1 MTKIKYYEV
10 PAMKRIKTVHFVG
23 IGGSGMSG
31 IAEVLS
37 NQGYKI
43 SGSDLNTSE
52 VTKRLGLK
60 GASISSKHDASFVD
74 HADLLVVSSAI
85 ANDNVE
91 VAAAKAKGI
100 PVIQRAEML
109 GELMRYR
116 HGIAIAGTHGKT
128 TTTSMVAEIF
138 CLAGLSPTFVIG
150 GILKSAGSGAAL
162 GSGRYIVVEADES
175 DESFLKLNPL
185 SSVITNIDRDHMA
198 TYGHDF
204 GRLKE
209 SFLQF
214 ANNLPFYGTVAVCID
229 DANVAEIVSGISRRV
244 VTYGFD
250 PRATYRAGKVAINS
264 DNRWSFEVERGNT
277 LPSLRINLPIPGYHN
292 VRNALAAIAIATE
305 EGLEDRVIADALSEF
320 SGVGRRFEITE
331 SIEVG
336 DKELILVD
344 DYGHHPTEV
353 KAVIETAR
361 EVWPDRRL
369 GMVYQPHRYSRTH
382 DLYSEFVKVL
392 SQVDDLMLLGV
403 YQAGEE
409 PIDGIT
415 SESLALSIE
424 KEGRV
429 CPLVFPG
436 TEEAMQGLTDFVKD
450 IDVLIVQGAGSVST
464 ISNRLRASIV

>member
-1 MTKIKYYEV
+1 MTKIERYEV
-10 PAMKRIKTVHFVG
+10 PAMKRVKAVHFVG

-37 NQGYKI
+37 NQGYEI
-43 SGSDLNTSE
+43 SGSDVKTSE
-52 VTKRLGLK
+52 VTRRLALN
-60 GASISSKHDASFVD
+60 GASIFSKHDANLVD

-85 ANDNVE
+85 ADDNVE
-91 VAAAKAKGI
+91 VSAAKAKGI

-128 TTTSMVAEIF
+128 TTTSMIAEIF
-138 CLAGLSPTFVIG
+138 SLASLSPTFVIG
-150 GILKSAGSGAAL
+150 GILKSAGSGAVL

-175 DESFLKLNPL
+175 DESFLKLNPI

-214 ANNLPFYGTVAVCID
+214 ANNLPFYGTIALCVD
-229 DANVAEIVSGISRRV
+229 DPNVVDIMADISRRV
-244 VTYGFD
+244 LTYGFD
-250 PRATYRAGKVAINS
+250 LRANYRANKVTIDS
-264 DNRWSFEVERGNT
+264 HNRWSFEVDRGSSFHP
-277 LPSLRINLPIPGYHN
+277 LKVNLPIPGYHN

-305 EGLEDRVIADALSEF
+305 EGVEDQAITEALSEF
-320 SGVGRRFEITE
+320 SGVGRRFEITK
-331 SIEVG
+331 SIQIAG
-336 DKELILVD
+336 KELILVD

-361 EVWPDRRL
+361 EVWPDNRL
-369 GMVYQPHRYSRTH
+369 GMVYQPHRYTRTR
-382 DLYSEFVKVL
+382 DLYGEFVKVL
-392 SQVDDLMLLGV
+392 SQVDDLMLLEV

-409 PIDGIT
+409 PIDGAT
-415 SESLALSIE
+415 SASLASTIKKLGDI
-424 KEGRV
+424 
-429 CPLVFPG
+429 CPGVFSG
-436 TEEAMQGLTDFVKD
+436 TDEAMEGLSDFVKG
-450 IDVLIVQGAGSVST
+450 IDVLIVQGAGSVSA

>member
-43 SGSDLNTSE
+43 SGSDLSTSE

-60 GASISSKHDASFVD
+60 GASISSRHDASIVD
-74 HADLLVVSSAI
+74 HADLVVVSSAI

-91 VAAAKAKGI
+91 VSAAKAKGI

-162 GSGRYIVVEADES
+162 GTGRYIVVEADES

-214 ANNLPFYGTVAVCID
+214 ANNLPFYGTIAVCID
-229 DANVAEIVSGISRRV
+229 DANIAEIVSGSSRRV
-244 VTYGFD
+244 VT
-250 PRATYRAGKVAINS
+250 
-264 DNRWSFEVERGNT
+264 
-277 LPSLRINLPIPGYHN
+277 
-292 VRNALAAIAIATE
+292 
-305 EGLEDRVIADALSEF
+305 
-320 SGVGRRFEITE
+320 
-331 SIEVG
+331 
-336 DKELILVD
+336 
-344 DYGHHPTEV
+344 
-353 KAVIETAR
+353 
-361 EVWPDRRL
+361 
-369 GMVYQPHRYSRTH
+369 
-382 DLYSEFVKVL
+382 
-392 SQVDDLMLLGV
+392 
-403 YQAGEE
+403 
-409 PIDGIT
+409 
-415 SESLALSIE
+415 
-424 KEGRV
+424 
-429 CPLVFPG
+429 
-436 TEEAMQGLTDFVKD
+436 
-450 IDVLIVQGAGSVST
+450 
-464 ISNRLRASIV
+464 